1 MMEDWDDSKLSSKL
15 ALLREN
21 PSSLHPSEARE
32 LFRRNLHS
40 GTTAGFCAGYIQT
53 NLAVLPEHLSDDFE
67 EFCRRNRAP
76 FPLIYRSKPGE
87 VAAPPVAKNSDVR

>member
-1 MMEDWDDSKLSSKL
+1 MMENWDDSKLSSKL

-21 PSSLHPSEARE
+21 PSNLHPSEARE
-32 LFRRNLHS
+32 LFRRGLYS
-40 GTTAGFCAGYIQT
+40 GPTEGFCDGYFQI
-53 NLAVLPEHLSDDFE
+53 NLAVLPECLADDFE

-87 VAAPPVAKNSDVR
+87 VAAPPLAKNSDVR